1 MVDFD
6 MINNLTSE
14 RSNVYRTHKFLCS
27 YTTPAGVELF
37 MLRYFSINIQ
47 SRRDCS
53 AENKMKHRNLKI

>member
-14 RSNVYRTHKFLCS
+14 RSYVYRSHVTHCKPA
-27 YTTPAGVELF
+27 TPAGVEPFL
-37 MLRYFSINIQ
+37 LRHFSINMQ
-47 SRRDCS
+47 SRWDCS